1 MQAQMPTFAP
11 IGDTGAVQMIMGIL
25 NAEEGTLKGLDFEFD
40 YLVTQ
45 NDRLSVSGSFLDSE
59 VGEFVLP
66 PNPFGLT
73 APFDMTGRPMSS
85 SPEWAFTLAYEHTWL
100 LDNGATVTGRI
111 DSKIS
116 DGYYR
121 TLEQW
126 QPYAWEDN
134 YTRSNANL
142 TYMSGDGKWSVS
154 AWAKNLENDA
164 QYTWTVPFYRGMI
177 KAPRTMGV
185 NVSYRY

>member
-1 MQAQMPTFAP
+1 M
-11 IGDTGAVQMIMGIL
+11 
-25 NAEEGTLKGLDFEFD
+25 NAKEGTLQGLDFELD

-45 NDRLSVSGSFLDSE
+45 YDRLSVSGSFLDSE

-73 APFDMTGRPMSS
+73 GPFDMTGRPMSS
-85 SPEWAFTLAYEHTWL
+85 SPEWAFTVAYEHTWL
-100 LDNGATVTGRI
+100 LENGATVVGRV

-126 QPYAWEDN
+126 QPYAWEDG

-142 TYMSGDGKWSVS
+142 TYRTGDGKWSVG
-154 AWAKNLENDA
+154 AWIKNIENDA
-164 QYTWTVPFYRGMI
+164 QYTWTVPFWRGMV
-177 KAPRTMGV
+177 KPPRTMGV